1 MKGSCHPA
9 LAAVTGQDPIEFFCH
24 SYWRQV
30 CNCGHAA
37 GGPAGMQEVS
47 EADVDSLIR
56 GGPDELE
63 LAAHRMST
71 DLFGLSAIPQVLSRL
86 TVALCSVLTNQEP
99 SDPAG
104 LSSA

>member
-1 MKGSCHPA
+1 
-9 LAAVTGQDPIEFFCH
+9 
-24 SYWRQV
+24 
-30 CNCGHAA
+30 
-37 GGPAGMQEVS
+37 MQEVS

-71 DLFGLSAIPQVLSRL
+71 DLFGLSAIPQVTSKL
-86 TVALCSVLTNQEP
+86 TAALCSVLTTQGP
-99 SDPAG
+99 SLSAR